1 MTQYI
6 VHLSSGTFFPV
17 EEARIIDLPDGR
29 EDVLRV
35 FEQETDA
42 FRSQLADWFGIEI
55 KFRATYQY
63 PKPIQ
68 PPPRPK
74 RNDPSEVVI
83 ASKEE
88 ALSVLRAM
96 NAILEQHHIV
106 SIADFNDLVGI
117 PRTYDTDTLGW
128 DTLEG
133 VEVKQVRT
141 GYSIVFPTVKTI
153 S

>member
-1 MTQYI
+1 MTQYV

-42 FRSQLADWFGIEI
+42 FRSQLADWFGNEI
-55 KFRATYQY
+55 KFRLTYVT
-63 PKPIQ
+63 PKPR
-68 PPPRPK
+68 PARPK
-74 RNDPSEVVI
+74 RTDPSDVII
-83 ASKEE
+83 ASREE
-88 ALSVLRAM
+88 AISVLDAM
-96 NAILEQHHIV
+96 NDILEQYHVV
-106 SIADFNDLVGI
+106 SIADFNELVGI
-117 PRTYDTDTLGW
+117 PRSYDTDKLGW

-141 GYSIVFPTVKTI
+141 GYSILFPTTKVL